1 MNSSF
6 FLQRLDKE
14 IPNFQIWYFFKEDE
28 EGNVSTEY
36 HWKAKSGVNQWE
48 YSKDVFDTVEDALLD
63 FLSQVTR
70 FTLERNG

>member
-1 MNSSF
+1 MNSSL

-14 IPNFQIWYFFKEDE
+14 VPNFQIWYFHNEDE
-28 EGNVSTEY
+28 EGNVLTKY
-36 HWKAKSGVNQWE
+36 HWKAKSGRNQWE
-48 YSKDVFDTVEDALLD
+48 RSETTFNSVEEALLD